1 MRIRFARWENSMP
14 SMPQLAPSLAGWS
27 TDFEVSDDLVG
38 RLYRASQNSILD
50 IASELAPRD
59 RATLAAFCYARA
71 HLHAIGLTI
80 ATACDLPALTH
91 VFGSA
96 VAHALHDQAREHA
109 ATLQPVP
116 AARRSS
122 KISLAKFQ
130 PSAARITDLDDDEP
144 VERAETTAAPSRELV
159 EA

>member
-1 MRIRFARWENSMP
+1 MP

-38 RLYRASQNSILD
+38 RLYRASQIAILD
-50 IASELAPRD
+50 IAAELAPRD
-59 RATLAAFCYARA
+59 RATLAAFCYARS
-71 HLHAIGLTI
+71 HLHGIGLTI
-80 ATACDLPALTH
+80 VTACDLPALTQ

-116 AARRSS
+116 ATTRRSS
-122 KISLAKFQ
+122 KISLAKFN
-130 PSAARITDLDDDEP
+130 PSAVRFVDLDDDEP
-144 VERAETTAAPSRELV
+144 GETAAVATAELV
-159 EA
+159 DA